1 MIKKRRKKGPVQSK
15 KISYDG
21 INFASG
27 LERYMYM
34 ALKKAKIRAKY
45 EGETFVLVNGFHFE
59 NEVYER
65 QANGKGEF
73 TNRGGKRILPIK
85 YTPDFIGDDF
95 IIETKGRPNESFPI
109 RWKLFKKLM
118 TEQFPGYKLF
128 KPQNQKECDR
138 VIQILKDGQI
148 NNRKLPNK
156 TQGKKTRRTR

>member
-1 MIKKRRKKGPVQSK
+1 MRKKYKRKGPVQAK

-45 EGETFVLVNGFHFE
+45 EGETFVLINGFHFD

-65 QANGKGEF
+65 QANGKGDF
-73 TNRGGKRILPIK
+73 TNRGSKRILPIK

-95 IIETKGRPNESFPI
+95 IIETKGRANESFPI
-109 RWKLFKKLM
+109 RWKLFKKLVSD
-118 TEQFPGYKLF
+118 QFPGYVLY

-138 VIQILKDGQI
+138 VIELIKEFRSGKNN
-148 NNRKLPNK
+148 NNRSKRK
-156 TQGKKTRRTR
+156 A